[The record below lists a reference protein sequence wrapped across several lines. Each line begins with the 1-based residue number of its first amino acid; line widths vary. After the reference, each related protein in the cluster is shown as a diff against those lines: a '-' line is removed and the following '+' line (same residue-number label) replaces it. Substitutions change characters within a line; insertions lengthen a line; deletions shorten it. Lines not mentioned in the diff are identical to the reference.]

1 MTEHTMVLVDGS
13 YYLFR
18 AYHAIRDLSNKNDEP
33 SGAIYGVINM
43 IQKHLTEGGPDYF
56 AIVFDAKGKTFRNDL
71 YKEYKANR
79 PPMPD
84 DLVTQIKPL
93 HDLIRALG
101 IPLIMIDGVE
111 ADDVIATLARQ
122 AASKNIKTIV
132 STGDKDLAQMVNGR
146 IHLINTMSDTYLDSE
161 GVLEKYGVPP
171 ERIID
176 YLTLMGDTADNVPG
190 VPKVGPKTAVKWLN
204 EYGTLDVIIER
215 AGEIKG
221 KVGENLREFLPQLP
235 LSKELVTLKYD
246 VELDCT
252 PEDLIIGDP
261 DNATLRKI
269 YTYWNFRSWLSALD
283 DAEENDTDNN
293 YEADEE
299 NEEAIIEDIS
309 DSIDAE
315 TPADAVYETILTSEH
330 LDEWIS
336 KLKKADLVSIDT
348 ETTSLDYM
356 KAEIV
361 GISFAVSE
369 NNAAYIPLQHD
380 YPGAPEQLSLTATLE
395 KLKPLLEDENK
406 HKIGQNLK
414 YDLEVFANY
423 QINLRGIEHDT
434 MLASYV
440 VNSTSS
446 RHDMD
451 SLAKAYLGI
460 ETIHYEDVAG
470 KGAKQIPFNQVS
482 IEDAAPYAAE
492 DADVVLKLHRVLSTE
507 LKKHTTLEQVYKTIE
522 IPLLSVL
529 ASIERNGVV
538 IDSDMLMQ
546 QGYELKARMQEIE
559 MEAHDLA
566 GESFNISSPKQIQ
579 SILYEKMD
587 LPVLAKTPKGQPSTA
602 ESVLQELAEDY
613 KLPKLI
619 LEYRSVSKLC
629 STYTEKLPQMINAD
643 TGRVHTSYHQAVA
656 ATGRLSSSNPNLQNI
671 PIRTPEGRKIR
682 LAFIAPEGYTM
693 VAADYSQIELRIMAH
708 LSSDKSLLEAF
719 DKGLDIHKTTAAE
732 VFSVS
737 IEEVSNDQR
746 RAAKA
751 INFGLIYG
759 MSAFGLAKQLGISR
773 GEAKEYIELYFE
785 RYPGVKTFMDETR
798 EKAKQDGFVETVYH
812 RRLYLPEINARNAA
826 RRQYAER
833 TAINAPMQGTA
844 ADIIKLAM
852 ININNWLQESN
863 FDAKMIMQVHDE
875 LVFEVATSKL
885 DEFTKEINARMS
897 NNDQLKVPLVVD
909 IGHGSNWDEAH

>member
-1 MTEHTMVLVDGS
+1 MTDHTMVLIDGS

-18 AYHAIRDLSNKNDEP
+18 AYHAIRDLSNAKGEP

-56 AIVFDAKGKTFRNDL
+56 AIIFDAKGKTFRNDL

-84 DLVTQIKPL
+84 DLVTQIQPL
-93 HDLIRALG
+93 HDLIRAMG

-111 ADDVIATLARQ
+111 ADDVIATLSRQ
-122 AASKNIKTIV
+122 AAEKNIKTIV
-132 STGDKDLAQMVNGR
+132 STGDKDLAQMVNDR
-146 IHLINTMSDTYLDSE
+146 IHLINTMSNTYFDPE
-161 GVLEKYGVPP
+161 GVAKKYGVPP

-176 YLTLMGDTADNVPG
+176 YLTLMGDNADNVPG
-190 VPKVGPKTAVKWLN
+190 VPKVGSKTAVKWLN
-204 EYGTLDVIIER
+204 EYGSLDEIIAR
-215 AGEIKG
+215 ADEIKG
-221 KVGENLREFLPQLP
+221 KVGESLREFLPQIA

-246 VELDCT
+246 VELDCV
-252 PEDLIIGDP
+252 PEDLIITEP
-261 DNATLRKI
+261 DNAILREI
-269 YTYWNFRSWLSALD
+269 YSYWNFRSWLSQLD
-283 DAEENDTDNN
+283 DADDYDSDNGYEHSEE
-293 YEADEE
+293 DEE
-299 NEEAIIEDIS
+299 LANETVPGSNEPEA
-309 DSIDAE
+309 A
-315 TPADAVYETILTSEH
+315 PNAKYETILTTEH
-330 LDEWIS
+330 LDRWIS
-336 KLKKADLVSIDT
+336 MLESADLISIDT

-369 NNAAYIPLQHD
+369 NSAAYVPLQHN
-380 YPGAPEQLSLTATLE
+380 YAGAPEQLSLITTLE
-395 KLKPLLEDENK
+395 KLKPILEDENK

-423 QINLRGIEHDT
+423 QIKLRGIEHDT
-434 MLASYV
+434 MLASYI
-440 VNSTSS
+440 VNSTAS
-446 RHDMD
+446 RHDMNT
-451 SLAKAYLGI
+451 LALTYLGI

-492 DADVVLKLHRVLSTE
+492 DADIVLKLHRVLSAE
-507 LKKHTTLEQVYKTIE
+507 LKKHAALEQVYKTIE
-522 IPLLSVL
+522 MPLLTVL
-529 ASIERNGVV
+529 ARIERNGVV

-546 QGYELKARMQEIE
+546 QGLELKARMQEIE

-566 GESFNISSPKQIQ
+566 GETFNISSPKQIQ
-579 SILYEKMD
+579 AILYEKMD
-587 LPVLAKTPKGQPSTA
+587 MPVLAKTPKGQPSTA

-619 LEYRSVSKLC
+619 LEYRSVSKLR
-629 STYTEKLPQMINAD
+629 STYTEKLPLMVNPK
-643 TGRVHTSYHQAVA
+643 TGRVHTSYHQAVT

-671 PIRTPEGRKIR
+671 PVRTPEGRKIR
-682 LAFIAPEGYTM
+682 LAFIAPEGYTL

-708 LSSDKSLLEAF
+708 LSGDKSLLDAF
-719 DKGLDIHKTTAAE
+719 DRGLDIHKTTAAE
-732 VFSVS
+732 VFSVP
-737 IEEVSNDQR
+737 IDDVNNDQR

-759 MSAFGLAKQLGISR
+759 MSAFGLAKQLGIARS
-773 GEAKEYIELYFE
+773 EAKEYIELYFS
-785 RYPGVKTFMDETR
+785 RYPDVKKFMDETR
-798 EKAKQDGFVETVYH
+798 EKAKGNGFVETVYH

-852 ININNWLQESN
+852 INIDNWLQKSN
-863 FDAKMIMQVHDE
+863 IDAKMIMQVHDE
-875 LVFEVATSKL
+875 LVFEVATEQRH
-885 DEFTKEINARMS
+885 EFIKEIDSRMS
-897 NNDQLKVPLVVD
+897 SNDCLSVPLVVD
-909 IGHGSNWDEAH
+909 IGHGGNWDEAH

>member
-1 MTEHTMVLVDGS
+1 MTDHTMVLIDGS

-18 AYHAIRDLSNKNDEP
+18 AYHAIRDLSNAKGEP

-56 AIVFDAKGKTFRNDL
+56 AIVFDAKGKTFRNDM

-84 DLVTQIKPL
+84 DLVTQIQPL

-101 IPLIMIDGVE
+101 IPLIMIEGVE
-111 ADDVIATLARQ
+111 ADDVIGTLARQ
-122 AASKNIKTIV
+122 AAEKNIKTIV
-132 STGDKDLAQMVNGR
+132 STGDKDLAQMVNDR
-146 IHLINTMSDTYLDSE
+146 IHLINTMSNTYFDHD
-161 GVLEKYGVPP
+161 GVVEKYGVPP

-190 VPKVGPKTAVKWLN
+190 VPKVGSKTAVKWLN
-204 EYGTLDVIIER
+204 EYGSLDEIIAR
-215 AGEIKG
+215 ADEIKG
-221 KVGENLREFLPQLP
+221 KVGENLREFLPKLP

-246 VELDCT
+246 VELDVT
-252 PEDLIIGDP
+252 PEDLIISDP
-261 DNATLRKI
+261 DNAALRKI
-269 YTYWNFRSWLSALD
+269 YSYWNFRSWLAQLD
-283 DAEENDTDNN
+283 DGEDDEQIEEAEEII
-293 YEADEE
+293 
-299 NEEAIIEDIS
+299 NESTATE
-309 DSIDAE
+309 AE
-315 TPADAVYETILTSEH
+315 TKVEAEYETILSNEQ
-330 LDEWIS
+330 LDNWIS
-336 KLKKADLVSIDT
+336 KLESAELISIDT
-348 ETTSLDYM
+348 ETTSLNYM
-356 KAEIV
+356 EAKIV

-369 NNAAYIPLQHD
+369 NSAAYVPLQHD
-380 YPGAPEQLSLTATLE
+380 YPGAPDQLSLETTLE

-423 QINLRGIEHDT
+423 NIQLRGIEHDT
-434 MLASYV
+434 MLASYI
-440 VNSTSS
+440 VNSTAS

-451 SLAKAYLGI
+451 SLASNYLSI

-492 DADVVLKLHRVLSTE
+492 DADIVLKLHRVLSSE
-507 LKKHTTLEQVYKTIE
+507 LKKHATLEQVYKTIE
-522 IPLLSVL
+522 IPLLNVL
-529 ASIERNGVV
+529 ARIERNGVV
-538 IDSDMLMQ
+538 IDSDILMQ
-546 QGYELKARMQEIE
+546 QSHELKARMQEIE

-566 GESFNISSPKQIQ
+566 GEFFNISSPKQIQ
-579 SILYEKMD
+579 AILYEKMD

-602 ESVLQELAEDY
+602 ESVLQELAEEY

-629 STYTEKLPQMINAD
+629 STYTEKLPLMINAD

-671 PIRTPEGRKIR
+671 PIRTEEGRKIR
-682 LAFIAPEGYTM
+682 QAFIAPKGYTL

-708 LSSDKSLLEAF
+708 LSSDKSLLDAF

-732 VFSVS
+732 VFSVA
-737 IEEVSNDQR
+737 IDEVNNDQR

-759 MSAFGLAKQLGISR
+759 MSAFGLAKQLSIGRS
-773 GEAKEYIELYFE
+773 EAKEYIDLYFS
-785 RYPGVKTFMDETR
+785 RYPSVKIFMDETR

-852 ININNWLQESN
+852 INIDNWLQESK

-875 LVFEVATSKL
+875 LVFEVATENL
-885 DEFTKEINARMS
+885 DTFIKEVDIRMS
-897 NNDQLKVPLVVD
+897 KNDQLKVPLVVD
-909 IGHGSNWDEAH
+909 IGHGYNWDEAH